1 MTRRILAPYGIEPK
15 KLKQHLINIG
25 FTKTALMIE
34 NNDLDFSFINYK
46 IEEEEFIMTQENLE
60 DSINYNEEQFD
71 ITQWSKDGLQLQ
83 IDYPYKMCL
92 IEPFDNGLTNYD
104 EICEDIDEKQQDN
117 DENDEDYND
126 YYNEYSC
133 RKNYYY

>member
-1 MTRRILAPYGIEPK
+1 
-15 KLKQHLINIG
+15 
-25 FTKTALMIE
+25 MIE

-46 IEEEEFIMTQENLE
+46 IEEEEFIMTPENLE

-92 IEPFDNGLTNYD
+92 IEPFDDGLINYD
-104 EICEDIDEKQQDN
+104 EICEDIDEKQQD
-117 DENDEDYND
+117 DYYND
-126 YYNEYSC
+126 YSY